1 MPMTQQ
7 DIRTHYETEWQ
18 STSRSAPD
26 TAGLR
31 YSNEIEDA
39 VLYPAYEQLVADLKL
54 KIDGGRVLDVGS
66 GAGRWIRF
74 LSQQWQPA
82 RLVGIDY
89 TEASV
94 ELLRKWHGQNGDQW
108 PVEFRL
114 ADITRPG
121 IDLGGTFDVVNV
133 ANVLFHIPEPDLF
146 AQAMANLAS
155 LIDADGAI
163 VTTEYLPRC
172 TMRTEWMMVRSRY
185 EFEAACAAAGLR
197 IAHVRAFGFFT
208 NDPMGLDGP
217 DDGTR
222 RHFHKVRAGMSKLL
236 GSNLDE
242 QSRAFLVELFTEV
255 ELAAVGFARERVAEI
270 DLPAQKLVVLRKD

>member
-7 DIRTHYETEWQ
+7 DIHSHYETEWQ
-18 STSRSAPD
+18 STSDSAPNA
-26 TAGLR
+26 AGLR

-39 VLYPAYEQLVADLKL
+39 VLYPAYERLVADLGLKL
-54 KIDGGRVLDVGS
+54 DGGRVLDVGS
-66 GAGRWIRF
+66 GSGRWIRF
-74 LSQQWQPA
+74 LSQRWQPA
-82 RLVGIDY
+82 RLVGVDY

-94 ELLRKWHGQNGDQW
+94 ELLRKWHGSG
-108 PVEFRL
+108 PVEFQL

-121 IDLGGTFDVVNV
+121 LDLGGTFDLVNV

-146 AQAMANLAS
+146 AQALANLAS
-155 LIDADGAI
+155 LVDANGAI

-236 GSNLDE
+236 ASNLDE

-255 ELAAVGFARERVAEI
+255 ELAAVEFARERVAEI
-270 DLPAQKLVVLRKD
+270 DLPAQKLVVLRKR

>member
-7 DIRTHYETEWQ
+7 DIRTHYETEWH
-18 STSRSAPD
+18 STSDSAPD
-26 TAGLR
+26 TGGLR

-39 VLYPAYEQLVADLKL
+39 VLYPAYERLVADLKL
-54 KIDGGRVLDVGS
+54 KLDGGRVLDVGS

-74 LSQQWQPA
+74 LLQRWQPA

-94 ELLRKWHGQNGDQW
+94 ELLRKWHGSG
-108 PVEFRL
+108 PVEFQL
-114 ADITRPG
+114 ADITRSG
-121 IDLGGTFDVVNV
+121 LDLGGTFDLVNV

-146 AQAMANLAS
+146 TQAMTNLAS

-236 GSNLDE
+236 ASNLDE

-270 DLPAQKLVVLRKD
+270 DLPAQKLVVLRKN